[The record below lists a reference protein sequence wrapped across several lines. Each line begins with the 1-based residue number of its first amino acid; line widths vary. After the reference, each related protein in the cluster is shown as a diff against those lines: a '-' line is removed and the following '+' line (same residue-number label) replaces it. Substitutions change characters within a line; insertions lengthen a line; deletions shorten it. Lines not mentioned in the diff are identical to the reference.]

1 MESISVK
8 NFSKLKN
15 YEDTSILSG
24 NSEAMFLKAVNRE
37 MKLANFFLKIV
48 PVLRTYSS
56 NRVALYERKFCQFT
70 EDYY

>member
-24 NSEAMFLKAVNRE
+24 NSEAMFLKPVNRE
-37 MKLANFFLKIV
+37 MKLANFFLNIV

-56 NRVALYERKFCQFT
+56 NRVALYERTFCQFT